1 MKRLWIAAAIAAS
14 LAASPAAA
22 QDRSIP
28 KSLDEAAEAT
38 RQALEGVM
46 NTFRGL
52 VESFPAYEAPEI
64 LDNGDIL
71 IRRKRSEANPPAPK
85 PKAAPRRDEELKT

>member
-1 MKRLWIAAAIAAS
+1 MHRFWIIAAVA
-14 LAASPAAA
+14 LAFSAGGAAA
-22 QDRSIP
+22 QDKRPAP

-52 VESFPAYEAPEI
+52 VESFPAYEAPQV
-64 LDNGDIL
+64 LDNGDII
-71 IRRKRSEANPPAPK
+71 IRKKKNEAKPVPPKSLPK
-85 PKAAPRRDEELKT
+85 KPDELKT

>member
-14 LAASPAAA
+14 LAAGPALA

-52 VESFPAYEAPEI
+52 VESFPAYEAPEV

-71 IRRKRSEANPPAPK
+71 IRRKRSESAPPPPK
-85 PKAAPRRDEELKT
+85 PKAPSKRDDELKT

>member
-1 MKRLWIAAAIAAS
+1 MNRFRTIA
-14 LAASPAAA
+14 LAAMVLWAGSAAA
-22 QDRSIP
+22 QDAKPMP

-52 VESFPAYEAPEI
+52 VESFPGYEAPVV

-71 IRRKRSEANPPAPK
+71 IRRKRSESKPAPPKPAPK
-85 PKAAPRRDEELKT
+85 KEDELKT